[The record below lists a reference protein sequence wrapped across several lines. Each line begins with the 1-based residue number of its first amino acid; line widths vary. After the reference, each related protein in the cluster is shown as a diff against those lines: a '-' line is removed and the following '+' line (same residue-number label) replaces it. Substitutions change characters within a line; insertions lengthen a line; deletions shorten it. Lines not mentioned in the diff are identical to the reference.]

1 MTELYIIGF
10 ILAAAFL
17 FGVVIFN
24 QLVTA
29 KNHCQEAWSG
39 IDVQLKLRHNLVP
52 NLVTA
57 VKIYA
62 QHESSVLEKAAQA
75 RQQAKEC
82 ASERVATRGQSESH
96 LSNQLSQVFVIAEA
110 YPELKA
116 DALFLELQ
124 QKLVDIE
131 DNIQMARRFYNG
143 CVRNLNI
150 AIQSFP
156 SNIVA
161 KIFNFKEAVF
171 FEFTDSREGV
181 TVSFVG

>member
-1 MTELYIIGF
+1 MIELYIAGF
-10 ILAAAFL
+10 ILIVVFL
-17 FGVVIFN
+17 SGVVIFN
-24 QLVTA
+24 RLVTA

-52 NLVTA
+52 NLVTT
-57 VKIYA
+57 VKTYA
-62 QHESSVLEKAAQA
+62 QHESSVLEQTVQA
-75 RQQAKEC
+75 RQQAKDC
-82 ASERVATRGQSESH
+82 ASDGVVTRGQSESQ
-96 LSNQLSQVFVIAEA
+96 LSTQLSQIFVIAEA

-116 DALFLELQ
+116 DAIFLDLH

-161 KIFNFKEAVF
+161 KIFSFKEAVF

-181 TVSFVG
+181 SVSFDG

>member
-1 MTELYIIGF
+1 MIELYIIGC
-10 ILAAAFL
+10 ILGAVLLA
-17 FGVVIFN
+17 GVVIFN
-24 QLVTA
+24 QLIAA

-52 NLVTA
+52 NLVATVQA
-57 VKIYA
+57 YA
-62 QHESSVLEKAAQA
+62 QHESNILERTAQA
-75 RQQAKEC
+75 RQRAKDSVNDKITARSQNE
-82 ASERVATRGQSESH
+82 
-96 LSNQLSQVFVIAEA
+96 LQLSTQLGQIFVVAEA

-124 QKLVDIE
+124 QKLVEVE

-161 KIFNFKEAVF
+161 NLFKFKEAVF
-171 FEFTDSREGV
+171 FEFTDSRESIAI
-181 TVSFVG
+181 SFDD